1 MPPRNPS
8 PDALAHALP
17 PASED
22 RAVGSDL
29 ETGGSN
35 SPAKGGVGRRGGG
48 AGFAPFLFL
57 APALIVTGAVVVYPV
72 IRTIVLS
79 FSNYV
84 VYDPDSLRFTG
95 LDNFR
100 AILGDEVFWISL
112 WHSAI
117 WIVGVVSLQFLLGLA
132 TALLLNQSFWWR
144 GLARALVVIPWA
156 LPSVIIGLMWTWMYD
171 FNTGVIND
179 ALIRLGLL
187 SGPVA
192 WLARPDTALYAIMLA
207 LIWQGFPF
215 FAVTILSGLQTVP
228 AELYEA
234 AEVDGATRW
243 QKLTKVT
250 LPSIAD
256 VIATALLLRTIWVA
270 NSLDVILVTTG
281 GGPGYATHTLPLYAF
296 LRAYSGM
303 EFGYGAALALVLTVI
318 LFAAVFIYVRRASG
332 EAAR

>member
-1 MPPRNPS
+1 MKRSNAPHPPRLRLGTFS
-8 PDALAHALP
+8 RKREKG
-17 PASED
+17 SE
-22 RAVGSDL
+22 
-29 ETGGSN
+29 
-35 SPAKGGVGRRGGG
+35 RRIVWT
-48 AGFAPFLFL
+48 PFLFL
-57 APALIVTGAVVVYPV
+57 APALAVTAAIVVFPV
-72 IRTIVLS
+72 LQTIWLS

-84 VYDPDSLRFTG
+84 IYAPDEQRFIG
-95 LDNFR
+95 LGNFKTM
-100 AILGDEVFWISL
+100 LGDEVFWISL

-117 WIVGVVSLQFLLGLA
+117 WIFGVVSLQFLLGLA

-179 ALIRLGLL
+179 ALLRLGLIASPL
-187 SGPVA
+187 A
-192 WLARPDTALYAIMLA
+192 WLARPDTALAAIMLA
-207 LIWQGFPF
+207 LVWQGFPF

-243 QKLTKVT
+243 QKLIKIT

-256 VIATALLLRTIWVA
+256 VISTALLLRTIWVA

-303 EFGYGAALALVLTVI
+303 EFGYGAALALVLTI
-318 LFAAVFIYVRRASG
+318 LLFAAVWFYVKRASG